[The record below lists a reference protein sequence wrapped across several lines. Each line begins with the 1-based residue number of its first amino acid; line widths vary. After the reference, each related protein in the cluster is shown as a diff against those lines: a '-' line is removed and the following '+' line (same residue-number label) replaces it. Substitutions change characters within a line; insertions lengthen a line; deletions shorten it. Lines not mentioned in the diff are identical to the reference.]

1 LEINRIRR
9 RPTMF
14 TLSWSRGHLARV
26 LTVGVALSFAWGAVV
41 VTALVSAAPASA
53 HAALVKITPNAD
65 ATLTTAP
72 TEVVL
77 QFDEPV
83 SPTFATVVVTTAAG
97 VNVARGKPTVLGAR
111 VTQPLSPA
119 IASGGYRI
127 AYRVVSNDG
136 HPVSGESH
144 FSLTLASGSGS
155 ATPVGT
161 PPTSGSATSA
171 TAAASTIAGP
181 SSTRPQPGPV
191 RWPSR
196 YLVPGSGAVAF
207 LAIGAGLFVWY
218 RQRR

>member
-1 LEINRIRR
+1 V
-9 RPTMF
+9 F
-14 TLSWSRGHLARV
+14 TLSWPRGHLARV
-26 LTVGVALSFAWGAVV
+26 LTVGVALSFGWGAVV
-41 VTALVSAAPASA
+41 VTSLISAAPASA

-77 QFDEPV
+77 EFDEPV
-83 SPTFATVVVTTAAG
+83 SRTFATVVVNTAAG

-119 IASGGYRI
+119 MTSGGYRV

-161 PPTSGSATSA
+161 PPTSGSATPA
-171 TAAASTIAGP
+171 TAAPSTMAGP
-181 SSTRPQPGPV
+181 TSNRPQPEPGG
-191 RWPSR
+191 WPSR
-196 YLVPGSGAVAF
+196 FLVPVSGAVAF
-207 LAIGAGLFVWY
+207 LAVGAGVFIWY
-218 RQRR
+218 RQRP